1 MLQVYCVTGGGVDYE
16 SGPYTVIF
24 PAGENIVP
32 FDVPIIDDDV
42 LEKIEAFNLII
53 NSSSL
58 PSHVAAITP
67 YQATVII
74 VDNDGKYTFYN

>member
-1 MLQVYCVTGGGVDYE
+1 MYYVTGGGVDYTA
-16 SGPYTVIF
+16 GPYTVVIR
-24 PAGENIVP
+24 AGEISAP

-42 LEKIEAFNLII
+42 LEENEVFNLII

-58 PSHVAAITP
+58 PSHVIVITP

-74 VDNDGKYTFYN
+74 VDHDGKYTW